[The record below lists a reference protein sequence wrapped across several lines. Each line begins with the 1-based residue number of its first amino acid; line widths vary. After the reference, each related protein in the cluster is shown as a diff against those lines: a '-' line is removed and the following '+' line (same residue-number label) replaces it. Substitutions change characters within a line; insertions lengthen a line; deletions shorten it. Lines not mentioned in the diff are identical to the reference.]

1 MRFRIIV
8 RVFVLLVIGGALGCS
23 QATEEQ
29 CDKAFDHYFELKE
42 YGIPEMIRKVNAVE
56 FEEKRPRFLSQCVG
70 RIKPSVITCWLRAD
84 TFEQLNGCETDNPI
98 LR

>member
-1 MRFRIIV
+1 MTLF
-8 RVFVLLVIGGALGCS
+8 FIGVTLACS

-42 YGIPEMIRKVNAVE
+42 HGVPEMIRKVNAVE

-70 RIKPSVITCWLRAD
+70 RIKPSIVTCWLRAE
-84 TFEQLNGCETDNPI
+84 TFEQLNECEAENPI
-98 LR
+98 MK